1 MKKLHL
7 LAAVAVLLVSCAVSF
22 YLGRQSRI
30 KDYEAACILSDI
42 CRMQMDYHD
51 EYGGFEELYWETL
64 DNLDCREYHIH
75 VTGEEIAHD
84 YYWCY

>member
-42 CRMQMDYHD
+42 CRIQMDYHD
-51 EYGGFEELYWETL
+51 EYGGFAELYYDVL
-64 DNLDCREYHIH
+64 GNLDCRKDNLHI
-75 VTGEEIAHD
+75 TGKEIANN
-84 YYWCY
+84 YYWAY